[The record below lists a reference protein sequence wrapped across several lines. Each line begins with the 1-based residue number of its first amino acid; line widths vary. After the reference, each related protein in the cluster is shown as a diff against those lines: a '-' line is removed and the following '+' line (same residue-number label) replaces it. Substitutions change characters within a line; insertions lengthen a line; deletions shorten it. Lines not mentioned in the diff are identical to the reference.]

1 MKECGSLSLDEP
13 FAGLQ
18 TQGMICHET
27 YRDQAGKWMFPTDVV
42 HAEDG
47 ALMDAN
53 GNAVKR
59 GRSEKMSKSK
69 RNVVDPE
76 EIIGNYGADT
86 ARLFM
91 LSDSPPDRDLDW
103 TDSGIDGAWRYVNRL
118 WRLVDEPSLPL
129 GAAGDP
135 RPADI
140 ADAAAN
146 VERLVH
152 KTIQAVSDDLER
164 FHFNKAVARIRE
176 LSNALEGLDK
186 NAPGASWVMRF
197 GIETVSLLIGPM
209 MPHLAEE
216 MWRTL
221 GYETLV
227 AETAWPVADT
237 SMLSDETVTIGVQ
250 INGKLRGTIDIAK
263 DADQDAVKEA
273 ALTLDNVQ
281 SFIGDKEVRK
291 VIVVPN
297 RIVNVVI

>member
-1 MKECGSLSLDEP
+1 
-13 FAGLQ
+13 
-18 TQGMICHET
+18 MI
-27 YRDQAGKWMFPTDVV
+27 A
-42 HAEDG
+42 
-47 ALMDAN
+47 
-53 GNAVKR
+53 
-59 GRSEKMSKSK
+59 
-69 RNVVDPE
+69 
-76 EIIGNYGADT
+76 
-86 ARLFM
+86 
-91 LSDSPPDRDLDW
+91 
-103 TDSGIDGAWRYVNRL
+103 
-118 WRLVDEPSLPL
+118 
-129 GAAGDP
+129 
-135 RPADI
+135 
-140 ADAAAN
+140 
-146 VERLVH
+146 
-152 KTIQAVSDDLER
+152 
-164 FHFNKAVARIRE
+164 
-176 LSNALEGLDK
+176 
-186 NAPGASWVMRF
+186 
-197 GIETVSLLIGPM
+197 PM